1 MAEYTFA
8 GSFPA
13 SPSTG
18 DTLLMNGVT
27 YIYSSNGMWQ
37 VQTPITFETNLE
49 VADGKLSQNNFTDD
63 DHSKLDA
70 IEANATADQSKSDIE
85 ALGIAASSI
94 TGALP
99 AIDGSNLTG
108 LIANMVEDTTP
119 QLGGNLDTQTFTV
132 DGRDVG
138 TDGTKLDT
146 VETSATADQT
156 GAEIKSAYEGESD
169 TNAFTDADHSKLDGI
184 ETSAT
189 ADQTGAEIKSAYEGE
204 SNTNAFTDA
213 DHSKLDGIASSANNY
228 SHPTGNGN
236 NHIPSNG
243 STDQV
248 LTYSSAGTATWA
260 DASGGGAGGM
270 EIYDSSGTHT
280 WNWANS
286 GSPDYV
292 YVTCVGA
299 GASPCTSREGG
310 WGGVFWNRKIAT
322 TGNVTVTVGDGSGG
336 YIHPD
341 YYYSGPAGGYSQFGS
356 SSHRA
361 NGGAASYCGG
371 GPYTGSDG
379 SVTGSGGISG
389 TAKTPAFNYNR
400 GSGQGQ
406 DGVVIVK
413 W

>member
-37 VQTPITFETNLE
+37 VETPITFESSLSVT
-49 VADGKLSQNNFTDD
+49 DGELSKNNFTDA
-63 DHSKLDA
+63 DHTKLDA
-70 IEANATADQSKSDIE
+70 IEANATADQTKADIE

-184 ETSAT
+184 
-189 ADQTGAEIKSAYEGE
+189 
-204 SNTNAFTDA
+204 
-213 DHSKLDGIASSANNY
+213 ASSANNY

-243 STDQV
+243 AADQV

-260 DASGGGAGGM
+260 DAAAGGAGNM
-270 EIYDSSGTHT
+270 TVFTASSTSWT
-280 WNWANS
+280 V
-286 GSPDYV
+286 PDGV
-292 YVTCVGA
+292 SQVIMTACGA
-299 GASPCTSREGG
+299 GGNNGSNGGGGSGGFWRCPVEVVAGTSMTISVGQSGG
-310 WGGVFWNRKIAT
+310 TSTTISNTGTSAT
-322 TGNVTVTVGDGSGG
+322 TTITCPGGSGGTGGSAPTGLNSSIIASKYAGAGRDGRSGAPNNGGLSIVGLCSGGAYNDASGVLQSYISGFYGNGNHGSDGSGG
-336 YIHPD
+336 Y
-341 YYYSGPAGGYSQFGS
+341 A
-356 SSHRA
+356 
-361 NGGAASYCGG
+361 
-371 GPYTGSDG
+371 
-379 SVTGSGGISG
+379 
-389 TAKTPAFNYNR
+389 
-400 GSGQGQ
+400 
-406 DGVVIVK
+406 GVVIIEVM
-413 W
+413 